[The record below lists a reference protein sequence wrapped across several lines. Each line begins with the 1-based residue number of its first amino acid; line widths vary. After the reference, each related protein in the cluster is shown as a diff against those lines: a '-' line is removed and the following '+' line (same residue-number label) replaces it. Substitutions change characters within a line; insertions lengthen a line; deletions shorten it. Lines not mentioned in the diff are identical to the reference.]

1 MNSLLRLL
9 RWNLLGQYRWTV
21 PHISQLLQQSVLLLN
36 SSCTSDCRYLSAL
49 LQLLACIGEQF
60 DEGQEICGV
69 VVNLRA
75 RQDRLSVW
83 TKTAHN
89 EAAQVS
95 DLLLH
100 IASCENALCNT
111 LLASSRML
119 VLVSYLAGL
128 APWMHPN
135 ICLFGRECNSYPEF
149 GCSQALLS
157 LAHQDAR
164 HEGGVPWQL

>member
-1 MNSLLRLL
+1 M
-9 RWNLLGQYRWTV
+9 
-21 PHISQLLQQSVLLLN
+21 
-36 SSCTSDCRYLSAL
+36 L

-95 DLLLH
+95 CLILH
-100 IASCENALCNT
+100 IASGQIAMCFSRALC
-111 LLASSRML
+111 
-119 VLVSYLAGL
+119 
-128 APWMHPN
+128 
-135 ICLFGRECNSYPEF
+135 F
-149 GCSQALLS
+149 
-157 LAHQDAR
+157 
-164 HEGGVPWQL
+164 